1 MTGHFTARF
10 ESLMSNEALDAT
22 RKSWPTLKR
31 LLGYTT
37 GRRKGLLIAAIGM
50 AGYAAVDTYM
60 LSLIKPLLD
69 EGLSGKQN
77 SVMLWL
83 PIMIMILVAL
93 RGVCNFTS
101 DYFMAWVGNTVV
113 MRLQRAVFSHLMGM
127 PLSFF
132 DKHNTGTLL
141 SKVTYDAG
149 QVSSAASS
157 TLISLI
163 REGCTVIG
171 LLVLM
176 FYYSWQLSLIF
187 FIVGPVV
194 AVLISVISKRFR
206 KLSRQLQH
214 AMGNITTSTEQMLRG
229 HREVLMFGGQEIE
242 AGRFDKVS
250 NSVRQQNMK
259 MVVADAVG
267 SPIVQFIAS
276 TALSL
281 VLYLATFPEISH
293 TLTAGSFAA
302 VISALFG
309 LMKPLKSLTQVN
321 VQFQR
326 GIAAC
331 QSLFDV
337 IDLPLEQDNGQLQLG
352 HAAGKIEFRDVTFT
366 YPTKDA
372 PALRNIS
379 FNIEPGK
386 TVALVGRS
394 GSGKSTIA
402 SLLTRFYD
410 IQEGTILLDDQDIR
424 EYRLRDLRRQF
435 ALVSQNVHLFN
446 DTIANNIAYAA
457 EEQFTREQII
467 EAAKL
472 ANADE
477 FISKMP
483 QGYDTVIGE
492 NGANLSGGQRQRLAI
507 ARALLRDMPVLLLDE
522 ATSALDSESER
533 KIQTALESLTKNR
546 TTIVIAHRLSTIEKA
561 DEILVIDDG
570 QIVERGSH
578 DQLLEMGG
586 AYALLR
592 RTQMGVQTA

>member
-93 RGVCNFTS
+93 RGICNFTS

>member
-337 IDLPLEQDNGQLQLG
+337 IDLPLEQDNGQLQIG

-379 FNIEPGK
+379 FSIEPGK